1 MAEEE
6 GCVMHFVLASTY
18 GPTDPTRA
26 MLPFIFAATAIEKGD
41 TCTLM
46 LFHDAVLLGV
56 QDVGPSVVP
65 VGPPNKYK
73 AVVGNE
79 KVEFWVCKPCFDAR
93 GLTKV
98 QLDPNAKLGGMG
110 EFLEAAKRADAKV
123 VAF

>member
-1 MAEEE
+1 M
-6 GCVMHFVLASTY
+6 MHFVLAGTY

-56 QDVGPSVVP
+56 DGIGATVVP

-73 AVVGNE
+73 AVVGQAN
-79 KVEFWVCKPCFDAR
+79 VDFWVCKPCFDAR
-93 GLTKV
+93 GLNKAM
-98 QLDPNAKLGGMG
+98 LDPHAKLGGMG
-110 EFLEAAKRADAKV
+110 EFLEASMRADAKV

>member
-1 MAEEE
+1 
-6 GCVMHFVLASTY
+6 MHFVLAGTY

-26 MLPFIFAATAIEKGD
+26 MLPFIFAASSVENGD

-46 LFHDAVLLGV
+46 LFHDAVILGV
-56 QDVGPSVVP
+56 EGVGPTVVP

-73 AVVGNE
+73 AVVGHD

-93 GLTKV
+93 GLVKSS
-98 QLDPNAKLGGMG
+98 LDKHAKLGGMG
-110 EFLEAAKRADAKV
+110 EFLEATKQPGAKV